1 MSAKSWRLFVALLFA
16 LGCGDKTEVKVADN
30 KPAARTQSAG
40 KPVTGDWL
48 VAHSSGDP
56 EQLNPL
62 TSNDATASEILLNYI
77 FQTLLTRDPRTL
89 ELRPLLA
96 EARPEISNDKL
107 IYTFKIRRDVY
118 FQDGR
123 PLTGADVLFSIKAI
137 KCPLVN
143 APFLRVYFDSVI
155 DAQLT
160 DDYTIRFVTKEPY
173 FLNEGVL
180 GENITVMPRHFYDPE
195 NLLEGVGVRDMLA
208 DPAKLPEK
216 VKKFADNF
224 NKNYSR
230 NPMGSGPY
238 KFAGWKTGREVELVR
253 NLNYWGNGKS
263 NIDQVYLDRVK
274 YRIINNPDA
283 ALVTLKS
290 GGLDLIESLTPVQ
303 HVRGTNSERFKRQ
316 FQKLEYYSPSYSYIG
331 WNNDHPIFKD
341 KRVRQAM
348 TYLTDRSQM
357 VKTLLFGLGQVVDGP
372 IYFFR
377 PEYDKT
383 LNPYPYDP
391 KKALALLAEAGWK
404 DTDGDGILDKVID
417 GKKIPFRFEFKIP
430 SASQTGKSI
439 VLVLQEEL
447 KKHGIEATV
456 RALDWTI
463 FLDDVKS
470 HKFDVVLMAW
480 AMPASEP
487 DEYQVWHS
495 SQAANKGSNH
505 ISYKNQRVDK
515 ILEDYRREFDP
526 NRRIALYREFQ
537 KILNDE
543 QPYTFLF
550 ARKLVSAV
558 DRRFQGVEV
567 YPGGLMPGG
576 KSLDWWVP
584 RAQQKYASQLAM
596 P

>member
-1 MSAKSWRLFVALLFA
+1 MWARSCAIVLALFILS
-16 LGCGDKTEVKVADN
+16 GCGDKTEVKVSDT
-30 KPAARTQSAG
+30 KPASQRADAG

-48 VAHSSGDP
+48 VTHSSSDP

-89 ELRPLLA
+89 ELKPLLA
-96 EARPEISNDKL
+96 ESRPEISKDKL
-107 IYTFKIRRDVY
+107 TYTFKIRRDVY

-123 PLTGADVLFSIKAI
+123 PLTGEDVLFSIKAI

-155 DAQLT
+155 DAKLV
-160 DDYTIRFVTKEPY
+160 DNFTISFVTKEPY
-173 FLNEGVL
+173 FLNESVL
-180 GENITVMPRHFYDPE
+180 GENITIMPRHYYDPE
-195 NLLEGVGVRDMLA
+195 NLLKSFGVRNMLG
-208 DPAKLPEK
+208 DPAKLPDD

-230 NPMGSGPY
+230 NPMGTGPY
-238 KFAGWKTGREVELVR
+238 KLVRWTTGREVELVR
-253 NLNYWGNGKS
+253 NPSYWGYGKS
-263 NIDQVYLDRVK
+263 DMDQVYLDRVR

-290 GGLDLIESLTPVQ
+290 GGLDMIESLTPVQ
-303 HVRGTNSERFKRQ
+303 HVRGTNSERFKQQ
-316 FQKLEYYSPSYSYIG
+316 FQKLQYYSPSYSYIG

-348 TYLTDRSQM
+348 TYLTDRAQM
-357 VKTLLFGLGQVVDGP
+357 VKTILFGLGEVVDSP

-377 PEYDKT
+377 PEYDKS
-383 LNPYPYDP
+383 LNHYPFDP
-391 KKALALLAEAGWK
+391 KKALELLAQAGWK

-417 GKKIPFRFEFKIP
+417 GKKTPFRFEFKIP
-430 SASQTGKSI
+430 SASQTGKSV

-447 KKHGIEATV
+447 KKHGIDASV

-480 AMPASEP
+480 SMPASEP

-495 SQAANKGSNH
+495 SQATNKGSNH
-505 ISYKNQRVDK
+505 ISFKNARVDK

-526 NRRIALYREFQ
+526 KKRVDLYREYQ
-537 KILNDE
+537 EILNDQ

-576 KSLDWWVP
+576 KPLDWWVP
-584 RAQQKYASQLAM
+584 RAAQKYATQTAM

>member
-1 MSAKSWRLFVALLFA
+1 MFPKGRRWMLALLLL
-16 LGCGDKTEVKVADN
+16 LGCGDKTDVKISDAP
-30 KPAARTQSAG
+30 PAETAAPG

-48 VAHSSGDP
+48 VAHSLSDP

-77 FQTLLTRDPRTL
+77 FQTLLARDPRTL
-89 ELRPLLA
+89 ELKPFLA
-96 EARPEISNDKL
+96 EARPEISSDKL
-107 IYTFKIRRDVY
+107 TYTFKLRRDVY

-155 DAQLT
+155 DAQLI
-160 DDYTIRFVTKEPY
+160 DEYTIRFVTKEPY
-173 FLNEGVL
+173 FLNESVL
-180 GENITVMPRHFYDPE
+180 GENISVMPRHYYDPE
-195 NLLEGVGVRDMLA
+195 NLLENVAMRDLLK
-208 DPAKLPEK
+208 DPAKLSEN

-238 KFAGWKTGREVELVR
+238 KLNGWKTGREVELVR
-253 NLNYWGNGKS
+253 NLNYWGNGKTG
-263 NIDQVYLDRVK
+263 IDQVYLDRVK
-274 YRIINNPDA
+274 YRIVNNPDA

-290 GGLDLIESLTPVQ
+290 GGLDMIESLTPVQ
-303 HVRGTNSERFKRQ
+303 HVRGTSSARFNQQ
-316 FQKLEYYSPSYSYIG
+316 FKKLEYYAPSYSYIG
-331 WNNDHPIFKD
+331 WNNAHPIFKD

-348 TYLTDRSQM
+348 TYLTNRAQM
-357 VKTLLFGLGQVVDGP
+357 VKTILFGLGQVVNGP

-383 LNPYPYDP
+383 LYNYPYDP
-391 KKALALLAEAGWK
+391 KKALELLAEAGWK
-404 DTDGDGILDKVID
+404 DTDGDGVLDKVID
-417 GKKIPFRFEFKIP
+417 GKRVPFRFEFKIP
-430 SASQTGKSI
+430 SASETGKSI
-439 VLVLQEEL
+439 ILVLQEEL
-447 KKHGIEATV
+447 KKHGIIATV
-456 RALDWTI
+456 RGLDWTI
-463 FLDDVKS
+463 FLDDVKN

-480 AMPASEP
+480 SMPASEP

-505 ISYKNQRVDK
+505 ISYKNARVDK
-515 ILEDYRREFDP
+515 NLEDNRQEFDEKK
-526 NRRIALYREFQ
+526 RIELYREYQ
-537 KILNDE
+537 RILNDE
-543 QPYTFLF
+543 QPYTFLY

-558 DRRFQGVEV
+558 QRRFQGVEV
-567 YPGGLMPGG
+567 YPGGLTPSG

-584 RAQQKYASQLAM
+584 RAAQKYQSEM
-596 P
+596 TVP